1 MKLFSKADIKGGVH
15 HRLHFIKSVYKYRG
29 LLLMLLPGIL
39 FFIIFHYIP
48 MYGVLLAFK
57 DFRIMDG
64 IMASPWVGLKH
75 FQKAFSDP
83 YFLQVFKNSLLISIY
98 KHVWGF
104 PAPILFALLLNE
116 VINQKFKK
124 LVQTVSYLPYFLS
137 WVVVAGM
144 FINILSLNGPI
155 NAIISILGFKPR
167 LFLTDPTHFRSI
179 LVITDIWKGF
189 GWGSIIYLAAISDIE
204 EEMYE
209 SAYLDGA
216 NRFQRAFHITIPSL
230 APVIVIVL
238 ILSCSSILNAGFD
251 QVFNL
256 YNSMVMDVSDI
267 IDTYVYRKGLLDMDY
282 SYATAVGVFKS
293 IVALILIIG
302 TNKAANK
309 LGGKGYGLW

>member
-1 MKLFSKADIKGGVH
+1 
-15 HRLHFIKSVYKYRG
+15 
-29 LLLMLLPGIL
+29 
-39 FFIIFHYIP
+39 
-48 MYGVLLAFK
+48 MYGILLAFK

-64 IMASPWVGLKH
+64 IMDSPWVGLKH
-75 FQKAFSDP
+75 FQKAFGDP

-98 KHVWGF
+98 KLVWGF

-116 VINQKFKK
+116 VMNRRFKK

-137 WVVVAGM
+137 WVILGGI

-155 NAIISILGFKPR
+155 NAIISAMGLEARI
-167 LFLTDPTHFRSI
+167 FLADPGLFRSI
-179 LVITDIWKGF
+179 LVATDVWKGF
-189 GWGSIIYLAAISDIE
+189 GWGSVLYLAAISGIG

-209 SAYLDGA
+209 SSYLDGA
-216 NRFQRAFHITIPSL
+216 NRFQRALYITIPSL
-230 APVIVIVL
+230 APVIVITL

-282 SYATAVGVFKS
+282 SYSTAVGVFKS
-293 IVALILIIG
+293 VVALVLIIG

-309 LGGKGYGLW
+309 FGGKGYGLW

>member
-1 MKLFSKADIKGGVH
+1 MFSN
-15 HRLHFIKSVYKYRG
+15 SVERCEKVPRKPFLKRIYEYRS

-39 FFIIFHYIP
+39 FFIIFCYIP
-48 MYGVLLAFK
+48 MYGILLAFK

-64 IMASPWVGLKH
+64 IMDSPWVGLKH
-75 FQKAFSDP
+75 FQKAFGDP

-98 KHVWGF
+98 KLVWGF

-116 VINQKFKK
+116 VMNRRFKK

-137 WVVVAGM
+137 WVILGGI

-155 NAIISILGFKPR
+155 NAIISAMGLEARI
-167 LFLTDPTHFRSI
+167 FLADPGLFRSI
-179 LVITDIWKGF
+179 LVATDVWKGF
-189 GWGSIIYLAAISDIE
+189 GWGSVLYLAAISGIG

-209 SAYLDGA
+209 SSYLDGA
-216 NRFQRAFHITIPSL
+216 NRFQRALYITIPSL
-230 APVIVIVL
+230 APVIVITL

-282 SYATAVGVFKS
+282 SYSTAVGVFKS
-293 IVALILIIG
+293 VVALVLIIG

-309 LGGKGYGLW
+309 FGGKGYGLW